1 MFHSFFY
8 ILISQALQS
17 VFRARPADPS
27 RERDTGID
35 KCDVSIEDGSEVKS
49 RFVVQ
54 MTCRH
59 GVLKTYHLTFEPASS
74 MHAVFK
80 SEMTRNV
87 WSMSSHQLAANAA
100 HFGPRTEQL
109 DIYSENGKAIF
120 TSYTEKVMAGKG
132 KLFPSPNPNTH

>member
-1 MFHSFFY
+1 M
-8 ILISQALQS
+8 
-17 VFRARPADPS
+17 FRARASDPT

-35 KCDVSIEDGSEVKS
+35 KCEVSIEDGGEVKS

-59 GVLKTYHLTFEPASS
+59 GVLKTYHLTFEAASS

-87 WSMSSHQLAANAA
+87 WSMSSHLLAANAS

-120 TSYTEKVMAGKG
+120 TSYTEKIVAGKG
-132 KLFPSPNPNTH
+132 IHIKTWAQVLKKRVC